1 VPPVAAFWHGQE
13 PRKMP
18 RRKLLALLTLAFAGQ
33 DGLRKGAVF
42 KTQNV
47 APIHTARFFLG
58 VFSAHG

>member
-1 VPPVAAFWHGQE
+1 
-13 PRKMP
+13 MP

-47 APIHTARFFLG
+47 APIHTARLFWVYSQRMDDDNLKIL
-58 VFSAHG
+58 VV